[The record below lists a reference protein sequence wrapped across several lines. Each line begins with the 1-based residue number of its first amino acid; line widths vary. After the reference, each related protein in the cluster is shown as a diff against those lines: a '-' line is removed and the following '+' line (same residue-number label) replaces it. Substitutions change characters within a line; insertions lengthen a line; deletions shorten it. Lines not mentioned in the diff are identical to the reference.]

1 MTTGTTES
9 KEIKTTQSKLTT
21 YLVIM
26 LSVLGGF
33 TIGYYYNVIDDLKM
47 NQGKASV
54 TEVKKATVNLAI
66 DESNNLLVIDKKTG
80 SYFIYEDSVG
90 MSIFNLYART
100 ITNQHSTPNEKIN

>member
-9 KEIKTTQSKLTT
+9 KEVKTTTSKLTT

-33 TIGYYYNVIDDLKM
+33 TIGYYYNVIDELKM

-54 TEVKKATVNLAI
+54 TEVKKVSVNLAI

-100 ITNQHSTPNEKIN
+100 ITNQHKPTNEKIN

>member
-1 MTTGTTES
+1 MKTGTTES
-9 KEIKTTQSKLTT
+9 NEVKTTTSKLST
-21 YLVIM
+21 YLLII

-54 TEVKKATVNLAI
+54 TEVKKVTINLAV

-80 SYFIYEDSVG
+80 SYIVYEDSVG
-90 MSIFNLYART
+90 MSIFNLYARNIYT
-100 ITNQHSTPNEKIN
+100 KHETANEKVN

>member
-1 MTTGTTES
+1 MTTGTTET
-9 KEIKTTQSKLTT
+9 KEIKTTPSKLTT

-33 TIGYYYNVIDDLKM
+33 TIGYYYNVINDLKM
-47 NQGKASV
+47 SQGKASV

-100 ITNQHSTPNEKIN
+100 ITNQYKPTNEKIN

>member
-9 KEIKTTQSKLTT
+9 KEIKTTTSKLTT

-33 TIGYYYNVIDDLKM
+33 TIGYYYNVIDELKM

-54 TEVKKATVNLAI
+54 TEVKKVSVNLAI

-90 MSIFNLYART
+90 MSIFNLYARN
-100 ITNQHSTPNEKIN
+100 ITNQHTTPNEKTY